1 MWGVSRNPK
10 GNAMQHE
17 PVRRNSDEPA
27 WLANAPRCQAR
38 TKQGVSCR
46 SKAVRGKR
54 VCRMHGGTNK
64 GAPHGDRNDA
74 YRHGGETKEAIALR
88 AAARRLMRA
97 LEWRAD
103 SLT

>member
-1 MWGVSRNPK
+1 
-10 GNAMQHE
+10 
-17 PVRRNSDEPA
+17 
-27 WLANAPRCQAR
+27 
-38 TKQGVSCR
+38 
-46 SKAVRGKR
+46 
-54 VCRMHGGTNK
+54 MHGGTNK